1 MSDSKLMLF
10 KGPLCQDPVEAY
22 GVCSGYLRLASTYYR
37 IYKYELTR
45 AIRLV

>member
-10 KGPLCQDPVEAY
+10 KEPLCQDPVEAY
-22 GVCSGYLRLASTYYR
+22 AVCSYYLRPASTNYR
-37 IYKYELTR
+37 IYKYALII